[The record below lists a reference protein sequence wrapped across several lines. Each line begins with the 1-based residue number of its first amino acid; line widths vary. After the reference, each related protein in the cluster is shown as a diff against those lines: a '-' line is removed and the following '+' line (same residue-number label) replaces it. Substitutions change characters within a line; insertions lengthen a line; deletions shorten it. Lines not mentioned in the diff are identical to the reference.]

1 VPRKKKAASLPNS
14 THEIEHEGKIFIV
27 EVWDRYADEGKR
39 GAHRRKIKGQIFD
52 VALKSLADRYY
63 FSNSPI
69 QKKIAARWLYDK
81 RFNSDLVSE
90 IEKTCRANNLNAS
103 RSTRY
108 EVAKDIK
115 TAIKAL
121 DNAIAAKQG
130 GTGENHA
137 QPGQELSDG
146 VSRKINP
153 QKIQ

>member
-1 VPRKKKAASLPNS
+1 MPRKKKAAIPPNS
-14 THEIEHEGKIFIV
+14 THEIEHEGESFIV
-27 EVWDRYADEGKR
+27 EVWERYPDEGKR
-39 GAHRRKIKGQIFD
+39 GAHRRKIKGRIFD
-52 VALKSLADRYY
+52 VALKSLTDRYY

-69 QKKIAARWLYDK
+69 QKQIAARWLYDE

-90 IEKTCRANNLNAS
+90 IEKTCRANNINAS

-130 GTGENHA
+130 GIEENHA
-137 QPGQELSDG
+137 QPG
-146 VSRKINP
+146 
-153 QKIQ
+153 